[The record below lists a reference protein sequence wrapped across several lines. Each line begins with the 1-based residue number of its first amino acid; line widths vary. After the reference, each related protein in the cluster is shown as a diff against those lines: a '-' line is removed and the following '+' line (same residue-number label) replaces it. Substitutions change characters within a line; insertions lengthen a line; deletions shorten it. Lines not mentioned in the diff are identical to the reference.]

1 MLFPSALL
9 LSSSGPPAD
18 EMAQSAELQPSFED
32 VFHILSQVPQDKLL
46 SLKHKLKRLVLGP
59 SSRLLQAMVLLTL
72 GQEVE
77 ARICLDALG
86 DNQAAQYVHQ
96 TKLGAG
102 RAQEDGGDLSPPQ
115 LDAGAMVLLA
125 QIYSTLA
132 AEKLCSPEAMDKA
145 HQAATKACDAS
156 KETHLDRLNSISPK
170 DQENHSSAS
179 SVGPGDRFQT
189 LRSDAG
195 AGFHRMGIPLHMVR
209 SSPVPIG
216 GDSDPSGPRTLRS
229 LGSSS
234 FPSSFEISASPTVV
248 IHSQPSP
255 EHVLQASRWCPGRSS
270 SAGQPDGDRQSSS
283 PQETSWASGRS
294 SQPGQDAGVQ
304 VPRPEQVLQVSL
316 CQPALPVPETQ
327 PPKLGALDQPV
338 ESSDVCSTRASEPH
352 APKESAD
359 KKQDGKQLPTGL
371 PSSRATADTG
381 PAHAPREDSY
391 VPAGIPSNSA
401 SASTSTCSLPPPPY
415 SFSSTLPSPLPGA
428 HSTLSYLPPFHS
440 FPSPTSPPTLQTAQA
455 VPTSELDGGESK
467 FFTFVILHASKD
479 EAVAHRVKDLLENM
493 GVPNGATL
501 CEDFFIAGR
510 SRMTCFQDAMENSAF
525 IILLLTKNFPCKLCM
540 FQTNTALMESILNP
554 SKHDSVIPFLPK
566 ENPLERNQIP
576 STLGGLMP
584 LDETSPGFSKTVQNT
599 FTPRRINE
607 RKAMWDLAQKSKLQ
621 AHQEQHQTLHNLA
634 ALNLG
639 SFPQPSGQWCP
650 SASTVPQATFPA
662 PLAAHTD
669 TAPMGPLPFLPP
681 HLPPD
686 HYNLAPGPGAIPPL
700 IIQNARMI
708 QIGNHNV
715 MQVETVTPKTEDGKE
730 EARQST

>member
-1 MLFPSALL
+1 
-9 LSSSGPPAD
+9 
-18 EMAQSAELQPSFED
+18 MAQSAELQPSFED
-32 VFHILSQVPQDKLL
+32 VFRILSQVPQDKLL
-46 SLKHKLKRLVLGP
+46 SLKHKLRHLVLGP

-86 DNQAAQYVHQ
+86 DNRAAQYVHQ

-102 RAQEDGGDLSPPQ
+102 RAQEDRVGLSPPQ
-115 LDAGAMVLLA
+115 LDAGAMVLLE

-132 AEKLCSPEAMDKA
+132 EEKLCSPEAKDKA
-145 HQAATKACDAS
+145 HQAATKACNAG
-156 KETHLDRLNSISPK
+156 KETRVDRLNSIPPE
-170 DQENHSSAS
+170 DQENRSSAS

-195 AGFHRMGIPLHMVR
+195 AGFHQTGIPLHVLR

-216 GDSDPSGPRTLRS
+216 GKSDPSGPRTLRS
-229 LGSSS
+229 MGNSS

-255 EHVLQASRWCPGRSS
+255 ERVLQASQWCPGRSS

-283 PQETSWASGRS
+283 PQETSWASRPS
-294 SQPGQDAGVQ
+294 SQPGQDAGTR
-304 VPRPEQVLQVSL
+304 VPWPQQVLQVRL
-316 CQPALPVPETQ
+316 CHPALPIPEVQ
-327 PPKLGALDQPV
+327 LPKLGALEQPV

-352 APKESAD
+352 DPKESAD

-371 PSSRATADTG
+371 PNSRATADPG
-381 PAHAPREDSY
+381 PAHAPKDSY
-391 VPAGIPSNSA
+391 VPAAIPSNSA

-440 FPSPTSPPTLQTAQA
+440 FPSPTSPPTLQTPQP

-479 EAVAHRVKDLLENM
+479 EDVAQRVKDLLENM

-566 ENPLERNQIP
+566 ENPLERSQIP

-607 RKAMWDLAQKSKLQ
+607 RKALWDVAQKEKLQ
-621 AHQEQHQTLHNLA
+621 AHWEQHQTLYNLA

-639 SFPQPSGQWCP
+639 SLPQASGQWCP
-650 SASTVPQATFPA
+650 SA
-662 PLAAHTD
+662 
-669 TAPMGPLPFLPP
+669 
-681 HLPPD
+681 
-686 HYNLAPGPGAIPPL
+686 
-700 IIQNARMI
+700 
-708 QIGNHNV
+708 
-715 MQVETVTPKTEDGKE
+715 
-730 EARQST
+730 